1 MAYCVVVS
9 CLFDVDEVAYG
20 SSIPTAAPHFRVD
33 CVVPGVVSA
42 VCTASPSLVSVVFSG
57 LEASSFRHVVCLSTS
72 DAESQ
77 LF

>member
-1 MAYCVVVS
+1 
-9 CLFDVDEVAYG
+9 
-20 SSIPTAAPHFRVD
+20 VD